1 MRRVK
6 KHQRRT
12 LRKQKKAVVKAGQSF
27 VEEHN
32 ALKHLFT
39 ERHVQSQE
47 ELVKRCRV
55 EFDRSKI
62 RFLVPE
68 SDWEK
73 VFAVLR
79 DNFHEIEE
87 IYMFFSTLDNGPIN
101 TMSGAEF
108 NEFVR
113 HCGIIDSKEEPHE
126 GKEADDAMTAA
137 VEEAEAAAASAIK
150 QKKAAAAAEKSE
162 KSEESKKK
170 KDAADAADADA
181 APPSAPPPSAPPL
194 AAAAAKM
201 QEDFETKADTNT
213 TTNTSTTVITSSLPR
228 SPSGKKNKRL
238 ISTRSQPPLTI
249 STLGSIFVA
258 CNIEKDSKGRIV
270 HDSKN
275 STRELLRFE
284 FLESLVRLALAKYK
298 TSPPSMLRATAS
310 EKVELLMTNY
320 VQDYACEISDRS
332 AYLRQKLSEPSIL
345 EIYTSNMQIIERVFK
360 KYCTRDSVGFD
371 MDSEQL
377 AEDFNMRR
385 GSMQRQT
392 AKISMKKSGAFDA
405 EENRTISFSE
415 FLAMMTE
422 SHVVDGCVNVRV
434 LKTLYMQSMQF
445 SYSMK
450 QSEDEV
456 YRTSTQQVFIEFLE
470 SLARV
475 AVAKYGDDGADGSLE
490 RSLRR
495 IIREHLVHMDPKRL
509 LKGKQQA
516 WRERK

>member
-6 KHQRRT
+6 RHQRRT
-12 LRKQKKAVVKAGQSF
+12 LRKQKKAVVKAGPVS
-27 VEEHN
+27 EEHN

-39 ERHVQSQE
+39 ERHEQSQD

-62 RFLVPE
+62 RFIVPE
-68 SDWEK
+68 SDCDK
-73 VFAVLR
+73 VFAVLC

-101 TMSGAEF
+101 TMSSSEF

-113 HCGIIDSKEEPHE
+113 HCGVIDSKEEPHE

-137 VEEAEAAAASAIK
+137 VEAAEAAAASAIE
-150 QKKAAAAAEKSE
+150 QKKAAAAEKSE
-162 KSEESKKK
+162 KSKKK
-170 KDAADAADADA
+170 EDAADAVDAADAAPA
-181 APPSAPPPSAPPL
+181 AP
-194 AAAAAKM
+194 AAAAAKT
-201 QEDFETKADTNT
+201 QENFETKAETNT
-213 TTNTSTTVITSSLPR
+213 TTNITTNTTTTVTTSSPPR
-228 SPSGKKNKRL
+228 SLSGKKKKQS
-238 ISTRSQPPLTI
+238 ISTRTQPPLTM
-249 STLGSIFVA
+249 STLATIFVA
-258 CNIEKDSKGRIV
+258 CNIEKENTGRIV
-270 HDSKN
+270 HDPKN

-310 EKVELLMTNY
+310 EKVDLLMTNF

-332 AYLRQKLSEPSIL
+332 AYLRQKLSQPSIL
-345 EIYTSNMQIIERVFK
+345 EIYASNMQIIERVFK

-371 MDSEQL
+371 KGSEQL
-377 AEDFNMRR
+377 AEDLNMRR

-405 EENRTISFSE
+405 EEDRTISFSE

-475 AVAKYGDDGADGSLE
+475 AVAKFGDDGADGSME
-490 RSLRR
+490 RSLRK

-516 WRERK
+516 RRGRK